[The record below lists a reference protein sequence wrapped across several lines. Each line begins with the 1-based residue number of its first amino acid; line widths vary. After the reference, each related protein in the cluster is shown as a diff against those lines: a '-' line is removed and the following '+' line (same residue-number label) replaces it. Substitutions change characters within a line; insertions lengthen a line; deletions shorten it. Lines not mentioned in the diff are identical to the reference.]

1 VKKGYKRPS
10 SKVIIRHSKNNFGG
24 TLKKPPLPAAFC
36 NLIDT
41 FSVLKPTAMGRPL
54 RFSLLSTL
62 ALSTT
67 LLAGAQKDRFAYAI
81 TDVTKEGSSWN
92 ALRKLD
98 LQTGEYSTIL
108 LDGTDARSIVY
119 NAGTKKQL
127 VQQTDAKYGTI
138 LQAPF
143 STGVA
148 AAAYDKKHDRLYFTP
163 MFIDQLRYVDLKTM
177 KVYYVADQVFTQLG
191 SLHNDEAKC
200 ITRMVIAPDGNGYA
214 ISNDGNTMVKFT
226 TGKKTVITH
235 MGALVD
241 DAANNG
247 ISIHNKCSSFGGDM
261 IADDR
266 GNLYILSAQNQAF
279 KVNIETK
286 VASHL
291 GSIKGLPGDFTVNGA
306 AVDGDGNL
314 LVGSAI
320 NGSSYYV
327 VNPKNWEASAYP
339 APVVFRSSDLANS
352 NFLSTA
358 PKNNPTI
365 ETIAVKTSPL
375 SSLIQVYPN
384 PVTTN
389 NFTLL
394 FNKVPAGDYT
404 VELTDVMGR
413 TVLQKRVVVNYKT
426 ATQNISLASSN
437 AKGIYLVK
445 VSDIN
450 SKAVFEQKV
459 LVQ

>member
-1 VKKGYKRPS
+1 MTKHLLFTV
-10 SKVIIRHSKNNFGG
+10 
-24 TLKKPPLPAAFC
+24 TLF
-36 NLIDT
+36 
-41 FSVLKPTAMGRPL
+41 
-54 RFSLLSTL
+54 
-62 ALSTT
+62 TT
-67 LLAGAQKDRFAYAI
+67 LSSQAQTDRFAYAI
-81 TDVTKEGSSWN
+81 TDVSTEGMGWN

-98 LQTGEYSTIL
+98 LQTGEYSTVL
-108 LDGTDARSIVY
+108 LNGIDAKMIVY
-119 NAGTKKQL
+119 NAATKKEL
-127 VQQTDAKYGTI
+127 VQQVDARYGTM

-148 AAAYDKKHDRLYFTP
+148 AAAYDRKHNRLYFTP

-177 KVYYVADQVFTQLG
+177 KVYYVTDEAFTKFG
-191 SLHNDEAKC
+191 NLHNDEAKC

-214 ISNDGNTMVKFT
+214 ITNDGNTMVQFT
-226 TGKKTVITH
+226 TGKKTKITQL
-235 MGALVD
+235 GALVD

-247 ISIHNKCSSFGGDM
+247 VSIHNKCSSFGGDM

-266 GNLYILSAQNQAF
+266 GNLYILSARNHAF

-286 VASHL
+286 VATHL
-291 GSIKGLPGDFTVNGA
+291 GSIKGLPGGFTVNGA

-314 LVGSAI
+314 LVGSAMD
-320 NGSSYYV
+320 SKSYFV
-327 VNPKNWEASAYP
+327 VNPKSWEASVYL

-352 NFLSTA
+352 NFLSVASKT
-358 PKNNPTI
+358 PTI
-365 ETIAVKTSPL
+365 ETISAKP
-375 SSLIQVYPN
+375 SLFSKAIQVYPN

-394 FNKVPAGDYT
+394 FNKVPVGDYT

-413 TVLQKRVVVNYKT
+413 SIVQKRVVVNNKL

-450 SKAVFEQKV
+450 KKAVFEQKV